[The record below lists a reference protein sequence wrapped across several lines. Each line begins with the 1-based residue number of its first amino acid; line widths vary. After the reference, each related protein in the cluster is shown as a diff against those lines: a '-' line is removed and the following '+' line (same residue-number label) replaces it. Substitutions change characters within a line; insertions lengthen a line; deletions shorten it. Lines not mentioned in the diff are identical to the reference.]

1 MKRARQGRGR
11 SAAFALVLAL
21 ALGGCATPAD
31 RKAMTVD
38 KTATVA
44 RQHPASVAVT
54 VRGGAE
60 TSATTGSNV
69 SDADLKAA
77 LEASIT
83 ETRAFR
89 EVVQGRSGD
98 YELTVSVTQLSKPMF
113 GFSFTVEMEAGWTL
127 TRVSDGRQVW
137 RKAITSTHT
146 VSANAAFAG
155 ATRLRM
161 AVEGAAKANISQ
173 GLAEIGGLAL

>member
-1 MKRARQGRGR
+1 VRHSSRPQGDDRRQDRDR
-11 SAAFALVLAL
+11 RQAAS
-21 ALGGCATPAD
+21 GERRRD
-31 RKAMTVD
+31 RPRRRRD
-38 KTATVA
+38 
-44 RQHPASVAVT
+44 
-54 VRGGAE
+54 
-60 TSATTGSNV
+60 SATTGSNV

-83 ETRAFR
+83 ETRVFR

>member
-38 KTATVA
+38 KTTVA

-60 TSATTGSNV
+60 TAQR
-69 SDADLKAA
+69 
-77 LEASIT
+77 
-83 ETRAFR
+83 RA
-89 EVVQGRSGD
+89 
-98 YELTVSVTQLSKPMF
+98 P
-113 GFSFTVEMEAGWTL
+113 
-127 TRVSDGRQVW
+127 
-137 RKAITSTHT
+137 TSRTPT
-146 VSANAAFAG
+146 
-155 ATRLRM
+155 
-161 AVEGAAKANISQ
+161 
-173 GLAEIGGLAL
+173 